1 METYNK
7 LQDCYLARLIMRW
20 NVLEVINVGVFIC
33 KLYINEH
40 PNFVSMIICVQKTRV
55 CDVRVNRYL
64 SSPGHK
70 LQAWCS

>member
-1 METYNK
+1 M
-7 LQDCYLARLIMRW
+7 
-20 NVLEVINVGVFIC
+20 LEVINVGVFIC